1 MLVRDLRHEDDQTR
15 TATPNDYSGTF
26 SRWHAR
32 TRAVVLG
39 VTVLAGKCYQIIRL
53 YTYRYFL
60 FRGVYGVVPR

>member
-53 YTYRYFL
+53 YTY
-60 FRGVYGVVPR
+60 